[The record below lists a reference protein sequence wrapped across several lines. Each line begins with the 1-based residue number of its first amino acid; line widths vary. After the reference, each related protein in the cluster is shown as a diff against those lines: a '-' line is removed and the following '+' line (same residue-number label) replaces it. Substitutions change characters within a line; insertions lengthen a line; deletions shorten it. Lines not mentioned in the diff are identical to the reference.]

1 MSSKNKKVQASAAAA
16 ADEHHH
22 HQDSIVPASSDSTS
36 TTAAGSSFTASSSI
50 PSTNPSTA
58 AANEADNIDNEPSAS
73 SVAISSLKETGQQ
86 LLKDALKVE
95 PQQLM
100 NSLKEQGQA
109 AYMQLSL
116 PPNLNPFGSVIGG
129 GGGGGEEDEVVAAKA
144 EDHSIIEKGVAAAS
158 TKKLSTTNTT
168 SSARSTKSYQKSTS
182 QPTEPTSKS
191 GSAVQ
196 DSCNSKIN
204 VSSPDKK
211 SKDKGSSGDIKDSD
225 NDTDSLVD
233 ETDLKQAYPLLLQR
247 SASSAFGSPDKS
259 SKGSKMRARRAHS
272 NSGSDPGAINSA
284 FHPVW
289 R

>member
-1 MSSKNKKVQASAAAA
+1 MSSKNKKVLQSSAAA
-16 ADEHHH
+16 ADEQH

-50 PSTNPSTA
+50 PSTNPSTTA
-58 AANEADNIDNEPSAS
+58 ATTTNEADNIDNEPSAS

-129 GGGGGEEDEVVAAKA
+129 GGDDEVVAAKA
-144 EDHSIIEKGVAAAS
+144 EDLSIIEKGVATES
-158 TKKLSTTNTT
+158 TKKLATTNTIT
-168 SSARSTKSYQKSTS
+168 SARSTKSYQKSTS
-182 QPTEPTSKS
+182 QPTEPTYKS

-196 DSCNSKIN
+196 DSGNSKIN
-204 VSSPDKK
+204 VSSPDNK
-211 SKDKGSSGDIKDSD
+211 SKDKGSSGDSKDSDD

-272 NSGSDPGAINSA
+272 NSGSDINSA

>member
-1 MSSKNKKVQASAAAA
+1 MSSKNKKVQSAAAD
-16 ADEHHH
+16 ADEQQHK
-22 HQDSIVPASSDSTS
+22 DIVPASSDSTS

-50 PSTNPSTA
+50 PSTNPSTTTTT
-58 AANEADNIDNEPSAS
+58 NEAGNIDNEPSAS

-129 GGGGGEEDEVVAAKA
+129 GGGGEEDEIAAAKA
-144 EDHSIIEKGVAAAS
+144 ESGKGAIIVEKGVVSES
-158 TKKLSTTNTT
+158 TKKLATANTT
-168 SSARSTKSYQKSTS
+168 SSARSTKSYQKNTS
-182 QPTEPTSKS
+182 QPTEPTFKS

-196 DSCNSKIN
+196 DSSNSKIN

-211 SKDKGSSGDIKDSD
+211 SKDKGTSGDSKDSD
-225 NDTDSLVD
+225 KDDTDSLVD

-259 SKGSKMRARRAHS
+259 SKSSKMRARRAHS
-272 NSGSDPGAINSA
+272 NSGSDINSA

>member
-1 MSSKNKKVQASAAAA
+1 MSSKNKKVQASAAA
-16 ADEHHH
+16 DEHH
-22 HQDSIVPASSDSTS
+22 HQDSIVVPASSDSTS

-50 PSTNPSTA
+50 PSTNPSTTTA
-58 AANEADNIDNEPSAS
+58 AANEADNTDNEPSAS

-129 GGGGGEEDEVVAAKA
+129 GGDDEVVAAKA
-144 EDHSIIEKGVAAAS
+144 ESGKGAIVEKGVAVS
-158 TKKLSTTNTT
+158 TKKLATTNTT

-182 QPTEPTSKS
+182 QPTEPTFKS
-191 GSAVQ
+191 GPAVQ
-196 DSCNSKIN
+196 DSSNSKIN

-211 SKDKGSSGDIKDSD
+211 SKDKGTSGDSKDSD
-225 NDTDSLVD
+225 KDDTDSLVD

-272 NSGSDPGAINSA
+272 NSGSDINSA

>member
-1 MSSKNKKVQASAAAA
+1 MSSKSKKVQASAAAA
-16 ADEHHH
+16 ADEHH
-22 HQDSIVPASSDSTS
+22 QDSIVLASSDSTS

-50 PSTNPSTA
+50 PSTNPSTTTTA
-58 AANEADNIDNEPSAS
+58 TNEQQADSIDNEPSAS

-129 GGGGGEEDEVVAAKA
+129 GGEEDEVVVAKA
-144 EDHSIIEKGVAAAS
+144 ASIVEKGVAEEI
-158 TKKLSTTNTT
+158 TTTNTTT
-168 SSARSTKSYQKSTS
+168 SSARSTKSFQKNTS
-182 QPTEPTSKS
+182 QPTEPVSRS

-196 DSCNSKIN
+196 DSSNSKIY
-204 VSSPDKK
+204 VSSSPDNK
-211 SKDKGSSGDIKDSD
+211 SKDKGASGNIKNSD
-225 NDTDSLVD
+225 TNDTDSLVD

-272 NSGSDPGAINSA
+272 TSGSDPGAINSA